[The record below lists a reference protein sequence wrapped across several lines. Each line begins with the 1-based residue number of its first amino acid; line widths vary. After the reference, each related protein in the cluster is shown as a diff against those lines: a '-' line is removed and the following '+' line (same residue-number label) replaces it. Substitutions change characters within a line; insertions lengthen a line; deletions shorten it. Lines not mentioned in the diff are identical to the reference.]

1 MPHLALGPIII
12 CKSPNEYFIYF
23 ILMGIAYGQFRTQLE
38 RKHPKL
44 ASLGVETEFPVDRKV
59 PREAKLRKDAP
70 PHLKVSLADSH

>member
-1 MPHLALGPIII
+1 MNPGLVHLI
-12 CKSPNEYFIYF
+12 SS
-23 ILMGIAYGQFRTQLE
+23 ILKRSSWMIHQKKKRSLQSKTKKIRTQLE

-70 PHLKVSLADSH
+70 PHLKGM

>member
-1 MPHLALGPIII
+1 M
-12 CKSPNEYFIYF
+12 C
-23 ILMGIAYGQFRTQLE
+23 IAYGQFRTQLE

-70 PHLKVSLADSH
+70 PHLKVSLADSHLISKLIYSFMY